1 MTGSAEHPDGGY
13 QAFRLGPG
21 EDPGLFLPRVD
32 GPLLSDSDIQRAR
45 DAVGLV
51 MSDVD
56 EKSEQMR

>member
-1 MTGSAEHPDGGY
+1 MTGSVDTPMGVTRRSGY
-13 QAFRLGPG
+13 PG